1 MIKSLKSVYLLLKI
15 YMIFIAMWYM
25 PFSYLLKGSD
35 IYMALDLFFLYLLIQ
50 SFIIT
55 RVQLI
60 FLGFLIGF
68 LMDIDNE
75 ISFIGVNSF
84 LLPISCYFL
93 GFVRLNSSNW
103 EMYTKIMYISFVLIM
118 SYTIKSFFYQWAI
131 TPNLIPIIVNSALI
145 IFSFLSINQFY
156 YKKQLIK

>member
-1 MIKSLKSVYLLLKI
+1 MIKILKLFYLFLKI
-15 YMIFIAMWYM
+15 YMLFIAIWYM

-35 IYMALDLFFLYLLIQ
+35 IYIALDLFFLYILIQ
-50 SFIIT
+50 SFMIN

-75 ISFIGVNSF
+75 GSLIGVNSF
-84 LLPISCYFL
+84 LMPISCYFL

-103 EMYTKIMYISFVLIM
+103 ETYIKVIYITIVLII
-118 SYTIKSFFYQWAI
+118 SYSIKGFFYQWSIILNIVPI
-131 TPNLIPIIVNSALI
+131 TINSVLISSV
-145 IFSFLSINQFY
+145 FLSINQFY
-156 YKKQLIK
+156 YKKQLMK